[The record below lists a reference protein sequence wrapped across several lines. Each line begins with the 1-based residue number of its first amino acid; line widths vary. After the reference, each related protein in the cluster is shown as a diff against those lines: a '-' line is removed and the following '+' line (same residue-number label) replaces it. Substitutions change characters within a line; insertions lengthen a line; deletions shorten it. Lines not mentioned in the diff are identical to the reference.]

1 MAHKHLSRDFETLVF
16 AHDSYPVI
24 LFPTSRSR
32 YFENKDFK
40 ARGACHAVNLA
51 SVRLSKGKMMRV
63 DFNENK
69 TWVGLSVAF
78 HL

>member
-40 ARGACHAVNLA
+40 LVELTTPLTLPPPA
-51 SVRLSKGKMMRV
+51 SAKER
-63 DFNENK
+63 
-69 TWVGLSVAF
+69 
-78 HL
+78 